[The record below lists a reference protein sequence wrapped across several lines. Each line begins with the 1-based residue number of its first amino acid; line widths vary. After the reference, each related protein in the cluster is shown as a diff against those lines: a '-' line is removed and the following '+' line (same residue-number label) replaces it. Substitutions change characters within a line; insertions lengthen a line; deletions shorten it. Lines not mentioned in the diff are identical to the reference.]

1 MEVHFQILI
10 TCFILIVLAHTWK
23 LLNSMY
29 LKPKR
34 LEKLLR
40 RQGFKGNPYRFP
52 YGDLK
57 EYGQALQQLMSKPLS
72 LDDDIKPRA
81 MTFAFNTM
89 EKYGN
94 ESFFWQGPKPSV
106 IITDIALIKE
116 VTLKHSVF
124 SKPTTPNPLT
134 SLFAPGVVTLEKDK
148 WAKHRKI
155 INPAFHIEK
164 LKLMVPAF
172 NLSCEDV
179 LSEIE
184 NKMSPE
190 GVCDVDFWPYLENI
204 TSDAISRT
212 AFGSSYEEGRRIFEL
227 QKEQADHVLAALR
240 TIYFPGSRFLPTKRN
255 NRMKEIESQVRPIVR
270 ALIDRRVNAIKAGE
284 AINPDLLGMLLES
297 NFQEI
302 EQHGHKSF
310 GMTIDEIIEE
320 CKVFYFAGQETTST
334 LLSWTMVLLS
344 KHQEW
349 QKRARDE
356 IYNVF
361 GKEKPNYEGL
371 SQLKTVSMILFEV
384 LRFYPPV
391 VALLRHVTEE
401 IKLGKYT
408 LPKDIGL
415 NIPVLWLHHSREFW
429 GDDAMEFNP
438 ERFRDGVAK
447 AVKGSGMFCP
457 FGWGPRICLG
467 QNFAMVEAKAVL
479 SMILQRFTIELS
491 SSYTHAPRLI
501 FTLQPQHGLH
511 LTLRRI

>member
-1 MEVHFQILI
+1 
-10 TCFILIVLAHTWK
+10 
-23 LLNSMY
+23 
-29 LKPKR
+29 
-34 LEKLLR
+34 
-40 RQGFKGNPYRFP
+40 
-52 YGDLK
+52 
-57 EYGQALQQLMSKPLS
+57 
-72 LDDDIKPRA
+72 
-81 MTFAFNTM
+81 
-89 EKYGN
+89 
-94 ESFFWQGPKPSV
+94 
-106 IITDIALIKE
+106 
-116 VTLKHSVF
+116 
-124 SKPTTPNPLT
+124 
-134 SLFAPGVVTLEKDK
+134 
-148 WAKHRKI
+148 
-155 INPAFHIEK
+155 
-164 LKLMVPAF
+164 
-172 NLSCEDV
+172 
-179 LSEIE
+179 
-184 NKMSPE
+184 MSPE

-212 AFGSSYEEGRRIFEL
+212 AFGSSYEEGRRIFE
-227 QKEQADHVLAALR
+227 
-240 TIYFPGSRFLPTKRN
+240 FLPTKRN

>member
-1 MEVHFQILI
+1 MCL
-10 TCFILIVLAHTWK
+10 T
-23 LLNSMY
+23 
-29 LKPKR
+29 
-34 LEKLLR
+34 
-40 RQGFKGNPYRFP
+40 
-52 YGDLK
+52 
-57 EYGQALQQLMSKPLS
+57 LS
-72 LDDDIKPRA
+72 L
-81 MTFAFNTM
+81 
-89 EKYGN
+89 
-94 ESFFWQGPKPSV
+94 
-106 IITDIALIKE
+106 
-116 VTLKHSVF
+116 
-124 SKPTTPNPLT
+124 
-134 SLFAPGVVTLEKDK
+134 
-148 WAKHRKI
+148 
-155 INPAFHIEK
+155 
-164 LKLMVPAF
+164 
-172 NLSCEDV
+172 C
-179 LSEIE
+179 
-184 NKMSPE
+184 
-190 GVCDVDFWPYLENI
+190 VCRY
-204 TSDAISRT
+204 
-212 AFGSSYEEGRRIFEL
+212 
-227 QKEQADHVLAALR
+227 
-240 TIYFPGSRFLPTKRN
+240 LPTKRN

-302 EQHGHKSF
+302 EQHGNKSF
-310 GMTIDEIIEE
+310 GMTIDEIIDE

-356 IYNVF
+356 IYKIF

-408 LPKDIGL
+408 LPKDIGV
-415 NIPVLWLHHSREFW
+415 NIPVLWLHHSHEFW

-438 ERFRDGVAK
+438 ERFSDGVAK
-447 AVKGSGMFCP
+447 AVKPPGMFCP

-479 SMILQRFTIELS
+479 SMILQRFTVELS